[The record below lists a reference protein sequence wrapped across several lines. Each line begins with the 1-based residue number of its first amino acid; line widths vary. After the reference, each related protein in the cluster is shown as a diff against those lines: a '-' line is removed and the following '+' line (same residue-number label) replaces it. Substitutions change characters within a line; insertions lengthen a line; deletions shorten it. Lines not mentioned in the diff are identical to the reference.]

1 MRIAEFTLERY
12 GRFADHRLTL
22 PKRDEDFHLIY
33 GPNEAGKT
41 TTLCA
46 LADLLFGFEHRV
58 AHAYRFPA
66 PALRVGAVLENGG
79 ERLS

>member
-12 GRFADHRLTL
+12 GRFQDHRLTM
-22 PKRDEDFHLIY
+22 PKRDQDFHLVY

-66 PALRVGAVLENGG
+66 PALRVSAVASPG
-79 ERLS
+79 SAK